1 MTGGRLPAG
10 RIGDLALNRAI
21 PAIPAINAAPA
32 AI

>member
-21 PAIPAINAAPA
+21 PAINAAPA